1 MRSTGKRVSFTRPI
15 RRHST
20 TSSTNCPYSQSTI
33 GASDCHPRPD
43 FSSHIWNNVFDV
55 PMYAAD
61 VLRKHTPLKFNPERL
76 TAHPAFQGGD
86 LRLVFL
92 QDIGCP
98 DVVLEGVGSHSA
110 TQMRIR
116 LRDRSW
122 RFVSACS
129 VSPAIFFCATWR
141 LKSVLWVRC
150 LAMDFRPL
158 KPRNSG
164 SIPNLH
170 DVQR

>member
-1 MRSTGKRVSFTRPI
+1 
-15 RRHST
+15 
-20 TSSTNCPYSQSTI
+20 
-33 GASDCHPRPD
+33 
-43 FSSHIWNNVFDV
+43 
-55 PMYAAD
+55 MYAAD
-61 VLRKHTPLKFNPERL
+61 VLRKHTSLKFNPERL

-98 DVVLEGVGSHSA
+98 DVVLESVGSHSA

-129 VSPAIFFCATWR
+129 VMMSNVKAHSTSLFLSSQGPIEPIVWDRDDA
-141 LKSVLWVRC
+141 LV
-150 LAMDFRPL
+150 
-158 KPRNSG
+158 PR
-164 SIPNLH
+164 
-170 DVQR
+170 